1 VVELFFLRLPL
12 SFFLYL
18 DLIYII
24 EIPKIRIDTIV
35 LFVSFSEYLGYV
47 SQIGKIR
54 YTIV

>member
-1 VVELFFLRLPL
+1 VELFFLRLLL

-24 EIPKIRIDTIV
+24 EIPKIRIDLIV